1 LLLPEYNPSVIFAAA
16 LILAVVSIIGDIA
29 ESVIK
34 RSAGVKDSGTL
45 LFGHGGVLD
54 RVDGMLITA
63 PVLYYLLAL
72 GIL

>member
-1 LLLPEYNPSVIFAAA
+1 MLLSL
-16 LILAVVSIIGDIA
+16 VSIAGDLT

-54 RVDGMLITA
+54 RIDSLLMAG
-63 PVLYYLLAL
+63 PVLYFLLL
-72 GIL
+72 FGMLS